1 MPVEVMVDDT
11 VVTVPMTGNQDE
23 ITIPVGATV
32 IADIH
37 SKILQQSDAIDRYQ
51 KYQDD
56 LKAAAA
62 NEKGD
67 S

>member
-1 MPVEVMVDDT
+1 
-11 VVTVPMTGNQDE
+11 VPAGT
-23 ITIPVGATV
+23 TV

-56 LKAAAA
+56 LKAAA
-62 NEKGD
+62 KTG